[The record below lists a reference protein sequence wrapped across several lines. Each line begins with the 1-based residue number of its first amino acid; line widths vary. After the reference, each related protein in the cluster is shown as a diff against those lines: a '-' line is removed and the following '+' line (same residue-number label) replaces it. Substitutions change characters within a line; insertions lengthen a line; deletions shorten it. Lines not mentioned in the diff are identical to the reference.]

1 MKLTAE
7 QIRTVVQRI
16 LLAAGATEAE
26 ARGVG
31 LRLANANLVG
41 HDSHGLIRVCQYADQ
56 LRDGTIRSGAEL
68 TRVARFNAVEI
79 YDANLGFGQ
88 LAAETTTRTGIGK
101 AREFGVSA
109 IGLRNVSH
117 VGRLGDWAELAA
129 EQGVISFHFVNS
141 PAKPGVSP
149 FGGVERRMAT
159 NPVCIGYPVE
169 GRDPLIVDMTTSSV
183 AEGKLRVANAA
194 GNPIPEGW
202 VLDKQGNP
210 TTNPGDYYAGGA
222 LQTMGAHKGYGLSLA
237 IDLLAGALTGGK
249 TVGPDETVNRNNMF
263 SIFIDSA
270 ATGMAD
276 EANAIAASY
285 LDWIKECKARDP
297 AAPVLV
303 PGEPEAAQKRRRARL
318 GINVPDGIWAQVTAA
333 GKRFGLTEDQLT
345 VRETDNGTGMAVHQ
359 AAR

>member
-7 QIRTVVQRI
+7 QIRSVIQHI
-16 LLAAGATEAE
+16 LRAAGATETEAE
-26 ARGVG
+26 GVG
-31 LRLANANLVG
+31 IRLANANLVG

-56 LRDGTIRSGAEL
+56 LRDGTIKSGAEL
-68 TRVARFNAVEI
+68 TKIGEFNAMEI

-88 LAAETTTRTGIGK
+88 LAAEKTTRIGIEK
-101 AREFGVSA
+101 ARQYGVAA

-129 EQGVISFHFVNS
+129 EHGVISFHFVNS

-149 FGGVERRMAT
+149 FGGIERRMAT
-159 NPVCIGYPVE
+159 NPLCIGYPVA
-169 GRDPLIVDMTTSSV
+169 GRDPLVVDMTTSSV

-194 GNPIPEGW
+194 GKPVPEGW
-202 VLDKQGNP
+202 LLDRDGNP
-210 TTNPGDYYAGGA
+210 TTDPGDYYAGGA

-263 SIFIDSA
+263 SIFIDGD

-276 EANAIAASY
+276 DARAIASSY
-285 LDWIKECKARDP
+285 LDWIKACTARDP
-297 AAPVLV
+297 QAPVLI
-303 PGEPEAAQKRRRARL
+303 PGEPEAEQKRRRSRD
-318 GINVPDGIWAQVTAA
+318 GVDVPDGVWAQITAA
-333 GKRFGLTEDQLT
+333 AERFGLSSDQLVQNAT
-345 VRETDNGTGMAVHQ
+345 NGNISSASTQ

>member
-1 MKLTAE
+1 MIFSAE
-7 QIRTVVQRI
+7 QIADVIERI
-16 LLAAGATEAE
+16 LRAAGATQQEAE
-26 ARGVG
+26 RVAF
-31 LRLANANLVG
+31 RLTNANLVG

-56 LRDGTIRSGAEL
+56 LRDGTIKSGAEL
-68 TRVARFNAVEI
+68 TRVAEFNAVEI

-88 LAAETTTRTGIGK
+88 LAAEKTTRIGIEK
-101 AREFGVSA
+101 AQKFGISA

-129 EQGVISFHFVNS
+129 EHSVISFHFVNS

-149 FGGVERRMAT
+149 FGGIERRMAT

-169 GRDPLIVDMTTSSV
+169 GRDPLVVDMTTSSV

-202 VLDKQGNP
+202 VLDREGNP
-210 TTNPGDYYAGGA
+210 TTNPGDYYSGGA

-237 IDLLAGALTGGK
+237 IDLLAGAFTGGK
-249 TVGPDETVNRNNMF
+249 TVGPGEKVNRNNMF

-270 ATGMAD
+270 ANGMAD
-276 EANAIAASY
+276 ETNAIAASY
-285 LDWIKECKARDP
+285 LDWIKACRARDP
-297 AAPVLV
+297 AAPVLI
-303 PGEPEAAQKRRRARL
+303 PGEPEAAQKRRRAQQ

-333 GKRFGLTEDQLT
+333 GERFGLTEDQLMA
-345 VRETDNGTGMAVHQ
+345 RETKDGTGMPAQHV
-359 AAR
+359 AP